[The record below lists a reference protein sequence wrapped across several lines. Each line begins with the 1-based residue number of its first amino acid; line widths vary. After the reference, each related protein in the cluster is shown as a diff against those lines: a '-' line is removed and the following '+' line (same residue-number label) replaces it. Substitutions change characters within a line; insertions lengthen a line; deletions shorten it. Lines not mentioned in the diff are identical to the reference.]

1 MTLVIGAAS
10 MMSTV
15 KAVRGRS
22 CPSLWK
28 AAAMFVMGVAL
39 QFAAFRVSLFP
50 QIAAR

>member
-10 MMSTV
+10 MMGIV

-22 CPSLWK
+22 GPSLWK